1 MASIEQRVL
10 SLENRLSALMSKT
23 SRDKMYL
30 DADIAGLRQQV
41 SGLTPYKSTKTA
53 YIGDTSVYFE
63 MCPLGNITVYKD
75 GDYSLERIGDKIRLT
90 FEPLEEV
97 TDITISIL

>member
-1 MASIEQRVL
+1 MTLEQRVL
-10 SLENRLSALMSKT
+10 ILENQVKGINNTVMRN
-23 SRDKMYL
+23 KMYV

-41 SGLTPYKSTKTA
+41 CAITPFRGTKTA
-53 YIGDTSVYFE
+53 YIGDTEIIFE
-63 MCPLGNITVYKD
+63 RTPGGNITVYMD

-90 FEPLEEV
+90 FEPLEKV